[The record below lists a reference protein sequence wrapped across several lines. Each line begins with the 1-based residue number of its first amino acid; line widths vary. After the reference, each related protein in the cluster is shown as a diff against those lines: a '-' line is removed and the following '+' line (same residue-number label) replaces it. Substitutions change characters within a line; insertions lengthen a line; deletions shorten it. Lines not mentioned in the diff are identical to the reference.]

1 MSLSAPEDTIY
12 ALSSGGGRSAV
23 AVIRLSGPE
32 AARALE
38 GLSGS
43 LPPAR
48 EARLRALRAPD
59 TGELLDRALV
69 LWFPAPASFTGED
82 CAELHLHGSQA
93 VVAAVLRALSGMEG
107 LRAAGPGDFTR
118 RAFDNDR
125 LDLTEVEGLADL
137 IDAQTEAQR
146 RQAQRQ
152 FDGALTQRIEH
163 WRDRLIRLGAHVEAA
178 IDFSEEE
185 IPESLLSDCLTETDC
200 LRREMEELL
209 ATSQAGERIR
219 EGIYIALLG
228 APNAGKSSLLNAL
241 AKREAAIVSEVAGTT
256 RDVIEVALDI
266 SGFPVILGD
275 TAGLRGDGAVDPIE
289 AEGMRR
295 SRERA
300 AHADLKLVLF
310 DGQDIDD
317 PEPGS
322 LQLLDDK
329 ALVLI
334 TKQDLVKGPLPD
346 SLCGQPAYALSVVSG
361 EGVEAFLQVLERRL
375 EDSYASGLQGSAL
388 LTRQRHRE
396 GLKTCIEAL
405 ARAAG
410 APDVSFMAEDF
421 RHALAALGRL
431 TGRVDVEDLL
441 DVIFRDFCIG
451 K

>member
-1 MSLSAPEDTIY
+1 MSPSAPEDTIY

-23 AVIRLSGPE
+23 AVIRLSGPD
-32 AARALE
+32 AAGALE
-38 GLSGS
+38 GLSGP
-43 LPPAR
+43 LPPPR
-48 EARLRALRAPD
+48 EARLRALRVPD
-59 TGELLDRALV
+59 TQELLDRALV

-82 CAELHLHGSQA
+82 CVELHLHGSQS
-93 VVAAVLRALSGMEG
+93 VVAAVLRALSGMER

-137 IDAQTEAQR
+137 IDAQTEVQR

-163 WRDRLIRLGAHVEAA
+163 WRDRLIRLSAHVEAA

-185 IPESLLSDCLTETDC
+185 IPETLLSDCLTESSG
-200 LRREMEELL
+200 LRAEMEELL
-209 ATSQAGERIR
+209 ATSRAGERIR

-241 AKREAAIVSEVAGTT
+241 AKREAAIVSEIAGTT

-275 TAGLRGDGAVDPIE
+275 TAGLRGDVAIDPIE

-300 AHADLKLVLF
+300 AQADLKLVLF
-310 DGQDIDD
+310 DGQEIGT

-334 TKQDLVKGPLPD
+334 TKKDLVSEPLPE
-346 SLCGQPAYALSVVSG
+346 SLDGQPAYALSVISG

-375 EDSYASGLQGSAL
+375 EASYASGLQGSAL
-388 LTRQRHRE
+388 LTRERHRE

-405 ARAAG
+405 ARAED
-410 APDVSFMAEDF
+410 APEVSLMAEDF
-421 RHALAALGRL
+421 RHALTALGRL